1 VDSQVASVA
10 SGDDGAR
17 SPAARA
23 TLGGAPKRPY
33 SEFGKRLA
41 PWASVLVLI
50 GLSLA
55 IGLSNPVFFQTNN
68 FIRMANASA
77 VPLVVACGLTF
88 IIILGAIDLSVEGTL
103 AISASVVALL
113 VVNDTNHNAFGPIA
127 VLLAIFVGAGMGLI
141 NGLIHVKLR
150 IPSFMTTLGMWFV
163 GAGLATVFLG
173 GGQVRVLDQEIRAIA
188 LTRILN
194 IPLPVWIA
202 VAVMLLALGIE
213 RYTRFGRHVRAIGG
227 AEDLAALSGINVG
240 RVKIAAFTLAGLTFG
255 IGGVLTAAQLGVATA
270 EVGNGR
276 LFSAVTAVVVG
287 GTALTGGQGGILNTL
302 IGVAIVA
309 LLNNGM
315 VLLGVP
321 PTVQQG
327 VLGLLIIVAVALSL
341 DRTRLR
347 IVK

>member
-1 VDSQVASVA
+1 MQSRVASVEDRRHLS
-10 SGDDGAR
+10 SGQVSAGA
-17 SPAARA
+17 
-23 TLGGAPKRPY
+23 TQGGFRGGI
-33 SEFGKRLA
+33 GKRLA
-41 PWASVLVLI
+41 PWAPLLVLI

-68 FIRMANASA
+68 FIRLANASA
-77 VPLVVACGLTF
+77 VPLVVASGLTF

-113 VVNDTNHNAFGPIA
+113 VVNDTNNNAFGPIA
-127 VLLAIFVGAGMGLI
+127 AVLAICVGAGIGLI
-141 NGLIHVKLR
+141 NGLVHVKLR

-173 GGQVRVLDQEIRAIA
+173 GGQVRVLDQGIRSIA
-188 LTRILN
+188 LTRLLN

-202 VAVMLLALGIE
+202 LGVMLLALGVE

-240 RVKIAAFTLAGLTFG
+240 RVKIAAFTLAGLAFG
-255 IGGVLTAAQLGVATA
+255 IGGVLTVAQLGVATA

-302 IGVAIVA
+302 VGVAIVA
-309 LLNNGM
+309 VLNNGM

-341 DRTRLR
+341 DRARLV